1 MPVNRHCLEVR
12 TADAAVNY
20 HLGIGIVLA
29 AGLDGIQRKLD
40 PGAPLNYDMYKATKE
55 QLAAAG
61 DISLPTTLGDALNEL
76 EADDLAREVMGDAF
90 HSAYLDYK
98 RREVAEF
105 NSVVTNWEIDRYL
118 QQN

>member
-1 MPVNRHCLEVR
+1 
-12 TADAAVNY
+12 
-20 HLGIGIVLA
+20 
-29 AGLDGIQRKLD
+29 
-40 PGAPLNYDMYKATKE
+40 MYRATPE

-76 EADDLAREVMGDAF
+76 EADDFARDVMGDEF
-90 HSAYLDYK
+90 HGAYLDYK

-105 NSVVTNWEIDRYL
+105 NSVVTTWEIDRYL